1 MKSIDL
7 KNERNLS
14 MLVDFYELTMSNGYY
29 ENGYAD
35 SVVYCDMFFR
45 KNPDGASFSITAGL
59 QQFIEYIK
67 NLSFSEDD
75 IQYLR
80 GKKIF
85 NEEFLKYLGDFPCI
99 FLLLI
104 SSLFPPLFELKNAML
119 VSG

>member
-1 MKSIDL
+1 MDL

-45 KNPDGASFSITAGL
+45 KNPDGASFSIVAGL

-67 NLSFSEDD
+67 NLSFSDSD
-75 IQYLR
+75 IEYLR
-80 GKKIF
+80 QKNIF
-85 NEEFLKYLGDFPCI
+85 NEEFL
-99 FLLLI
+99 
-104 SSLFPPLFELKNAML
+104 
-119 VSG
+119 